1 MLKAFVFGRLT
12 KDPEV
17 RQAMNGGAQYTR
29 FSVAVNIG
37 KSEENKTTFID
48 VSAFGNQGEM
58 IARSCKKGHRLLVEL
73 SDLEVST
80 WTNQQG
86 ETKGSLNAVL
96 RAFSFVEPR
105 AEGQQA
111 TTYGA
116 PPMQTMPQQGYGQPP
131 MQTMPQQGYGQPP
144 MQNYGGQPPMQGYGQ
159 VPSQG
164 APSQGY
170 GAPPMQNQGGQPQ
183 MQGYEQQQTP
193 QGGRQSPW

>member
-37 KSEENKTTFID
+37 KNKENKTTFID

-58 IARSCKKGHRLLVEL
+58 IAHSCKKGHRLLVEL

-111 TTYGA
+111 ATYNA
-116 PPMQTMPQQGYGQPP
+116 PP

-170 GAPPMQNQGGQPQ
+170 GQPPMQNQGGQPP
-183 MQGYEQQQTP
+183 MQGYGGQQVP
-193 QGGRQSPW
+193 QANGRSPW